1 LWWHVNWQ
9 HRYTVVCYQFL
20 RRKGGSLMVKNKTV
34 MIDRTPDPRAPVK
47 GAVKVFWRLN
57 GVWVHKGWLMP
68 DIPYND

>member
-1 LWWHVNWQ
+1 
-9 HRYTVVCYQFL
+9 
-20 RRKGGSLMVKNKTV
+20 MVKNKTV